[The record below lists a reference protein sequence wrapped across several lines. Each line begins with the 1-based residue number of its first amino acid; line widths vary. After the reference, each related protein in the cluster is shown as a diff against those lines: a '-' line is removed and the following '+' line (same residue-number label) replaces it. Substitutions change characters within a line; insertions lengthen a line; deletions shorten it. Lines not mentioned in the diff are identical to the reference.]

1 MFSYYKAKTYISRTH
16 HTTNLFHRVQVGTQ
30 TTVHGEDLLIDDGGN
45 GQAVEA
51 VGESLPK
58 LDVIPPF
65 ALIVETVDSVNRST
79 LVVAT
84 KDEEVFGVFD
94 LVCEEKADSLQRLL
108 ATVDVVSEEKVV
120 GLWREATVFEKT
132 QKVVVLAVNI
142 TANLNTSLAT
152 LRAIRGS
159 GAGGGG
165 DECTLMGASNSSKI
179 G

>member
-1 MFSYYKAKTYISRTH
+1 M
-16 HTTNLFHRVQVGTQ
+16 
-30 TTVHGEDLLIDDGGN
+30 HGEDLLIDDGGN

-108 ATVDVVSEEKVV
+108 ATVDVVAKEEVV
-120 GLWREATVFEKT
+120 GLRGETAVFEET
-132 QKVVVLAVNI
+132 QEIVVLTVDI
-142 TANLNTSLAT
+142 TANLKGQRHVSC
-152 LRAIRGS
+152 GS
-159 GAGGGG
+159 QKGPKLGEKRKQ
-165 DECTLMGASNSSKI
+165 DQRTLMGASNSSRM

>member
-1 MFSYYKAKTYISRTH
+1 MANISSCKAKTYIGRTH
-16 HTTNLFHRVQVGTQ
+16 HTTNLFHRVQVGAQ
-30 TTVHGEDLLIDDGGN
+30 TTVHGEDLLIDNGGN

-65 ALIVETVDSVNRST
+65 ALIVETVDSVNRGT

-94 LVCEEKADSLQRLL
+94 LVCEEKADGFQGLL
-108 ATVDVVSEEKVV
+108 ATIDIVSEKEVV

-132 QKVVVLAVNI
+132 QKIVVLAVDI
-142 TANLNTSLAT
+142 TANLNPSLAM
-152 LRAIRGS
+152 LEQSR
-159 GAGGGG
+159 GGG
-165 DECTLMGASNSSKI
+165 DDYI
-179 G
+179 P

>member
-65 ALIVETVDSVNRST
+65 ALIVEAIQTVDTRA
-79 LVVAT
+79 LMVAT
-84 KDEEVFGVFD
+84 QNEKVLRILD
-94 LVCEEKADSLQRLL
+94 LVGQ
-108 ATVDVVSEEKVV
+108 
-120 GLWREATVFEKT
+120 
-132 QKVVVLAVNI
+132 Q
-142 TANLNTSLAT
+142 
-152 LRAIRGS
+152 
-159 GAGGGG
+159 
-165 DECTLMGASNSSKI
+165 
-179 G
+179 